1 MIRAIVKGLA
11 NIIIHIIYRIKVS
24 GVENIPEKGAAI
36 VCPNHVHALDSV
48 VAVVY
53 IKRMIYAM
61 AKEELF
67 KGKFKNY
74 FFRKLGTFPVRR
86 GRGDLEAVK
95 SAENYL
101 KNGEL
106 LAIYPE
112 GTRNGMKK
120 GIKPKRGA
128 ALLSTTAEVPII
140 PVGFSGTF
148 KPFSKITL
156 KFGKPI
162 YFKEYYGRT
171 LTKEELDEITT
182 NIMEEI
188 EKLIDN

>member
-1 MIRAIVKGLA
+1 MLRAIVKGLA
-11 NIIIHIIYRIKVS
+11 NIIVNIFYRIKVT
-24 GVENIPEKGAAI
+24 GKENIPTEGAAI
-36 VCPNHVHALDSV
+36 ICPNHIHAMDSV
-48 VAVVY
+48 VAVVQ
-53 IKRMIYAM
+53 IKRMLYAM

-74 FFRKLGTFPVRR
+74 FFRELGCFPVKR
-86 GRGDLEAVK
+86 GKGDLEAVK

-101 KNGEL
+101 KNGQL

-128 ALLSTTAEVPII
+128 ALLATTAEVPII
-140 PVGFSGTF
+140 PLGMKGSF
-148 KPFSKITL
+148 KPFSKVYIN
-156 KFGKPI
+156 FGKPI
-162 YFKEYYGRT
+162 YYKEYYGRI
-171 LTKEELDEITT
+171 LTKEELDTITT

-188 EKLIDN
+188 EKLIDK